1 MVKKT
6 GRTKKLSGYE
16 RFMALSDEERERLW
30 ESLNREIPLS
40 ETRPLSARMRREWE
54 LAKARKPGRPPTGE
68 GAKPVYV
75 TIERGLLRRA
85 DAYAKSQGMTRAQL
99 VAKGLAS
106 VLPPKNGRKR
116 KSA

>member
-1 MVKKT
+1 MAK
-6 GRTKKLSGYE
+6 RTIRAKRLSGYE
-16 RFMALSDEERERLW
+16 RFMALSDAEKEQLW

-40 ETRPLSARMRREWE
+40 ETRPLTPAERR
-54 LAKARKPGRPPTGE
+54 LHNRKPGRPPTGE

-85 DAYAKSQGMTRAQL
+85 DAYAKAQGMTRAQL
-99 VAKGLAS
+99 VAKGLTS
-106 VLPPKNGRKR
+106 ILPPEDRPRR